1 MKNWFYSL
9 KIRSTLGL
17 ESLKTWSGKTWNLH
31 NLADSLSLDLKK
43 VKRTEFQKIGDGA
56 FTCEGSKK
64 FVAFN
69 IFYTLNYF

>member
-1 MKNWFYSL
+1 MK
-9 KIRSTLGL
+9 IMSTLGL
-17 ESLKTWSGKTWNLH
+17 ESLKTWSGKAQNLH
-31 NLADSLSLDLKK
+31 NLADSPFLDLKK